1 MALTALHGELKVEIM
16 SKIAQIQA
24 ELVDEFE
31 IFDDWMSRYEHV
43 IDLGRQLPE
52 FSDDWKTETNKIQG
66 CQSQV
71 WLNMQLDDGLLVI
84 NGTSDAAIVSG
95 LVAIVLRVYS
105 GHAPADI
112 LEAKPDFIK
121 DIGFT
126 DHLSPTRSNGLHS
139 MLRAIYQRA
148 GALQHAAMSEA
159 RE

>member
-1 MALTALHGELKVEIM
+1 MQTI
-16 SKIAQIQA
+16 SDIQQ

-31 IFDDWMSRYEHV
+31 IFDDWMARYEYV

-52 FSDDWKTETNKIQG
+52 FKDEWKTEENKIRG

-71 WLNMQLDDGLLVI
+71 WLNMQMHGDKLHIDGA
-84 NGTSDAAIVSG
+84 SDAAIVSG

-105 GHAPADI
+105 DQTPQDI
-112 LEAKPDFIK
+112 LNAKPDFIA

-126 DHLSPTRSNGLHS
+126 DHLSPTRSNGLHA

-148 GALQHAAMSEA
+148 GSKL
-159 RE
+159 

>member
-1 MALTALHGELKVEIM
+1 M
-16 SKIAQIQA
+16 STIAQIQA

-31 IFDDWMSRYEHV
+31 IFDDWMGRYEYV

-52 FSDDWKTETNKIQG
+52 FPQEWKSDTNKISG

-71 WLNMQLDDGLLVI
+71 WLNMQLQDDGKLHI
-84 NGTSDAAIVSG
+84 DGMSDAAIVSG

-105 GHAPADI
+105 DQTPQDI
-112 LEAKPDFIK
+112 LNAKPDFIA

-139 MLRAIYQRA
+139 MLRTIYQRA
-148 GALQHAAMSEA
+148 GSYLQA
-159 RE
+159 

>member
-1 MALTALHGELKVEIM
+1 MNTI
-16 SKIAQIQA
+16 SDIQA

-31 IFDDWMSRYEHV
+31 IFDDWMSRYEYV
-43 IDLGRQLPE
+43 IDLGKQLPE
-52 FSDDWKTETNKIQG
+52 FPSEWKTEENKIQG

-71 WLNMQLDDGLLVI
+71 WINTKLEDGKMII

-105 GHAPADI
+105 GQTPNDI
-112 LEAKPDFIK
+112 LSAKPDFIK

-139 MLRAIYQRA
+139 MLRTIYQRA
-148 GALQHAAMSEA
+148 GVLSQTH
-159 RE
+159 

>member
-1 MALTALHGELKVEIM
+1 M
-16 SKIAQIQA
+16 SNISQMQA

-31 IFDDWMSRYEHV
+31 IFDDWMARYEYV

-52 FSDDWKTETNKIQG
+52 FPEQWKTDENKISG

-71 WLNMQLDDGLLVI
+71 WLNIQLQEDGKLHI
-84 NGTSDAAIVSG
+84 DGMSDASIVSG

-105 GHAPADI
+105 GQSPKDI
-112 LEAKPDFIK
+112 LEAKPDFIA

-139 MLRAIYQRA
+139 MLRTIYQRA
-148 GALQHAAMSEA
+148 GSYL
-159 RE
+159 